1 MIWGAGWHKAAGENA
16 QIEVHG
22 ARAVNIFTSNEQVA
36 IGTLT
41 MARTLAEEKAPP
53 AVVAS
58 VATTELADMHWLTA
72 ADAAAWGTTILDKD
86 GRPEN

>member
-1 MIWGAGWHKAAGENA
+1 
-16 QIEVHG
+16 
-22 ARAVNIFTSNEQVA
+22 
-36 IGTLT
+36 

-58 VATTELADMHWLTA
+58 VAATKSADMHWLTA

>member
-16 QIEVHG
+16 QIGVHG

-58 VATTELADMHWLTA
+58 VATTESADMHWLTA